1 MASIKLDT
9 MSLKDLKTLQKDIV
23 RAIDMTEQR
32 QKASAREQ
40 VEALAKK
47 LGYTLAELAEGK
59 SKAKRMPATP
69 KYRHPENPAL
79 TWSGRGRKPQWFTE
93 ALAAGKSAEDLAIS

>member
-1 MASIKLDT
+1 MPSIKLDT
-9 MSLKDLKTLQKDIV
+9 LSLNDLKTLKKEIV
-23 RAIDMTEQR
+23 RAIDTAEER

>member
-1 MASIKLDT
+1 MASINLD
-9 MSLKDLKTLQKDIV
+9 SLSLNDLKTLQKEIV
-23 RAIDMTEQR
+23 RAIDTAAER
-32 QKASAREQ
+32 QKADAREQ

-59 SKAKRMPATP
+59 SKAKRMLTTP

-93 ALAAGKSAEDLAIS
+93 ALAAGKKVEELAIG